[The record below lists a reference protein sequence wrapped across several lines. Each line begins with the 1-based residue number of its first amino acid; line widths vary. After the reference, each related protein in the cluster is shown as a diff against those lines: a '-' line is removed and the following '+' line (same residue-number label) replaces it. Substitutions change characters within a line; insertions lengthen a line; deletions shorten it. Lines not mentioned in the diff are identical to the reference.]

1 METAEDYWTNE
12 FWQYAQQVK
21 QELIKQELAEREQV
35 NQQTDDPEN
44 NTTRSK

>member
-21 QELIKQELAEREQV
+21 QELAEREQV

-44 NTTRSK
+44 NTNKE